1 MQEEV
6 GQQQPVGWVQR
17 DAAGQVVEQQIELA
31 RADGQGVQSASPGQ
45 ARQVVLGLARIAL
58 RPAWQRRCG
67 GCVVR
72 ERSLEAI
79 EFAQQRIGGVM
90 QRLGIARRIQR
101 NAETRAEFRGNA
113 ADQACAQPCI
123 EAATQ
128 QRFALR
134 IVKAGGRR

>member
-1 MQEEV
+1 
-6 GQQQPVGWVQR
+6 
-17 DAAGQVVEQQIELA
+17 
-31 RADGQGVQSASPGQ
+31 
-45 ARQVVLGLARIAL
+45 
-58 RPAWQRRCG
+58 
-67 GCVVR
+67 
-72 ERSLEAI
+72 
-79 EFAQQRIGGVM
+79 M

-134 IVKAGGRR
+134 IVKAGGVVEGVAPGREDYAAVIGIAGHAHLMVVVHRRGPLRGLLRVVGMEMRVRVLRGRLRDVEEGVLRHEELAEWKSLPE